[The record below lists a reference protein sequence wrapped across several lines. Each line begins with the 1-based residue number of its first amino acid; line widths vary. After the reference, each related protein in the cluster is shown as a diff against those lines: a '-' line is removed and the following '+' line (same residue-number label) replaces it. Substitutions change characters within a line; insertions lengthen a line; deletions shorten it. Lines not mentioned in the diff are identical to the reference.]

1 MIPDGWIFPLET
13 PAPSQAITC
22 TSQSTLATRSLLRV
36 IWCSLAVL
44 CSVKV
49 HWISLIQTCKQ
60 INTWPYQ
67 YQYTKK
73 HMKNPWRWLPHTL
86 LHFHCHSRSREVL
99 CAETTELLLASGAI
113 ELWQHPGAVGPGES
127 QSLLTIN
134 SIATP
139 ARQEHKGGELLLTC
153 GFWVRQISTSL
164 VGCTELGC
172 THKAV

>member
-1 MIPDGWIFPLET
+1 MSSHTSDSRWVDFSFGET
-13 PAPSQAITC
+13 PAPSQDITGLYQPVYTC
-22 TSQSTLATRSLLRV
+22 NTKSLK
-36 IWCSLAVL
+36 SHLAVL

-60 INTWPYQ
+60 ISTWPYQ

-86 LHFHCHSRSREVL
+86 LHFHCHSRSGEVL
-99 CAETTELLLASGAI
+99 CAETTELLLASGAT
-113 ELWQHPGAVGPGES
+113 ELCQHPGDVGPGES

-164 VGCTELGC
+164 VGCT
-172 THKAV
+172 HKAV